1 MCYAPP
7 TSSMESRV
15 TDIATTDDL
24 FYGRTGL
31 DPNRVQALVDD
42 ALEGAD
48 DGELF
53 LEYRQSESLAFDD

>member
-1 MCYAPP
+1 MCCGPL

-53 LEYRQSESLAFDD
+53 L